1 METYSLQ
8 VKDEL
13 HGGGIGIGGG
23 GQGLYC
29 GATPRPAAPAATGGG
44 GGGGD
49 GAVKSNKRSRKRE
62 PPPPPPSSLVT
73 MSNGGKDEAVA
84 GSGDKSASSNSNAS
98 KRSSRFRGVSRHRW
112 TGRFEAHLWDKGT
125 WNPTQK
131 KKGKQVYL
139 GAYNEEDAAARAYDL
154 AALKYWGPTT
164 YTNFPVVDYEREL
177 KVMQNVSK
185 EEYLASIRRKSNGFS
200 RGVSKYRGVARHHHN
215 GRWEARI
222 GRVFGNKYLY
232 LGTYSTQEEAARAYD
247 IAAIEY
253 RGINAV
259 TNFDLSTYI
268 RWLKPGGGVEDS
280 AAGTPT
286 SGVRAPGIP
295 PASLSL
301 QAGGLLQHPHGAAAG
316 MLQVDVDDLYRGQLA
331 AARGAALFSGGIDDV
346 GSVYAAGSA
355 GPSPTA
361 LCAGRPSPSP
371 SPSSSTTALSLL
383 LRSSVFQE
391 LVARNA
397 GGGAAQQ
404 QQLVVA
410 DDDGA
415 VSPADLGRHGDQ
427 LYGAARAD
435 EDEDAFACS
444 MYELDDSFARM
455 EQSLWGC
462 LRSSDAPDNMNN
474 L

>member
-1 METYSLQ
+1 MAMETYSL

-13 HGGGIGIGGG
+13 IGGG
-23 GQGLYC
+23 GQLYC
-29 GATPRPAAPAATGGG
+29 GTTPTAAPATTGGG
-44 GGGGD
+44 E
-49 GAVKSNKRSRKRE
+49 AKSAKKRKRE
-62 PPPPPPSSLVT
+62 PSSVVTT
-73 MSNGGKDEAVA
+73 MSHGKEEAA
-84 GSGDKSASSNSNAS
+84 GGDKSASSNAA

-112 TGRFEAHLWDKGT
+112 TGRYEAHLWDKGT

-139 GAYNEEDAAARAYDL
+139 GAYNEEEAAARAYDL

-164 YTNFPVVDYEREL
+164 YTNFPVVDYEKEL
-177 KVMQNVSK
+177 KVMENVSK

-268 RWLKPGGGVEDS
+268 RWLKPAGAGAGED
-280 AAGTPT
+280 TPT
-286 SGVRAPGIP
+286 SEAKPVLP
-295 PASLSL
+295 SLHCL
-301 QAGGLLQHPHGAAAG
+301 HPHPHPHGAAAG
-316 MLQVDVDDLYRGQLA
+316 GMLQVDLDLYRGHLA
-331 AARGAALFSGGIDDV
+331 AGLDDV
-346 GSVYAAGSA
+346 GSVYGGGPCPS
-355 GPSPTA
+355 PSPTA
-361 LCAGRPSPSP
+361 GAACGGRP

-391 LVARNA
+391 LVARSAGAAAQQAPPEQQATADEDTTASDGVDADAEADTKPASEESLGKPPADGEVAGDNA
-397 GGGAAQQ
+397 LYGGGA
-404 QQLVVA
+404 
-410 DDDGA
+410 GA
-415 VSPADLGRHGDQ
+415 
-427 LYGAARAD
+427 
-435 EDEDAFACS
+435 EEEFACS
-444 MYELDDSFARM
+444 IYELDDSFARM
-455 EQSLWGC
+455 EQSFWNC
-462 LRSSDAPDNMNN
+462 L
-474 L
+474 